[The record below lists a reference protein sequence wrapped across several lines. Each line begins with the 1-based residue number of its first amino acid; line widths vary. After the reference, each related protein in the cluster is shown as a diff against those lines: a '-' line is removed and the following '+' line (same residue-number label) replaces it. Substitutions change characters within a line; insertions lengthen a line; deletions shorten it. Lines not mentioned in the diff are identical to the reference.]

1 MRKAIVKFKQVSV
14 WILRYSLDVLNIDPA
29 LIRALIHTPPPV
41 HGGPRARRWPWP
53 RRRHFD
59 KREKR
64 AVVRLLNR
72 EIRKGG
78 AVIYGG
84 PEMKAYCRE
93 LASYLGGGYAAAVN
107 SGTNAVYVALRAL
120 DLEPG
125 SEVIVPAITDAG
137 GTMPVALVNCVPVP
151 ADSSPGSL
159 NTSVDQ
165 IKEVLTDRTAAIL
178 VAHLTGHSVDLDPI
192 LQLAEQRN
200 IPVIEDCAQAHGAL
214 YKGRMVGTF
223 GAISAF
229 STMFGKH
236 HATGAQGGVVF
247 TKDTLLFARAR
258 QIIDRGKPFGTL
270 GNPANVTAS
279 LNFNQDEISM
289 AIGRVQLEKLP
300 GALQARR
307 NFATA
312 VAKGLREVKGVSL
325 IGDAPGCSG
334 SYWFLC
340 LVLDNEQLNC
350 TSQQFAAALELEGIG
365 GVQAG
370 YPFIPTDQPWH
381 RDAVVFGN
389 SGMPWSLQESRRPQ
403 RFELPN
409 AHAAN
414 QGIVRVDVHESLR
427 TREARDLV
435 AAVKKVA
442 LHYRT
447 SKRPTIVADT
457 VETITTTL

>member
-1 MRKAIVKFKQVSV
+1 MSIVRIKTSVVSFV
-14 WILRYSLDVLNIDPA
+14 RRLLDLIGIEPA
-29 LIRALIHTPPPV
+29 LIKAIIREPPAV

-64 AVVRLLNR
+64 AVVQLLDR

-84 PEMKAYCRE
+84 PETNAYCR
-93 LASYLGGGYAAAVN
+93 AFSDYFGGGYAAAVN

-137 GTMPVALVNCVPVP
+137 GTMPVALLNCIPIP
-151 ADSSPGSL
+151 ADCRPGSL
-159 NTSVDQ
+159 NTSADQ
-165 IKEVLTDRTAAIL
+165 IREVLTDRTVAII

-192 LQLAEQRN
+192 LDLAGERN
-200 IPVIEDCAQAHGAL
+200 IPVIEDCAQSHGAL

-247 TKDTLLFARAR
+247 TRDTLLFARAR
-258 QIIDRGKPFGTL
+258 QVIDRGKPFGTL
-270 GNPANVTAS
+270 GNPSNVTAS

-300 GALQARR
+300 DGLRARR
-307 NFATA
+307 NFASV
-312 VAKGLREVKGVSL
+312 VASGLKDLKGVSF
-325 IGDAPGCSG
+325 IGDAPGCTG
-334 SYWFLC
+334 AYWFMC
-340 LVLDNEQLNC
+340 LLIEKTGLTCD
-350 TSQQFAAALELEGIG
+350 SRQFAAALQLEGIG

-381 RDAVVFGN
+381 RDAVVFGK
-389 SGMPWSLQESRRPQ
+389 SGMPWSLRQPSRPQ
-403 RFELPN
+403 IFDLPN
-409 AHAAN
+409 ARAAN
-414 QGIVRVDVHESLR
+414 ESIVRVDIHELLG

-435 AAVKKVA
+435 LAIQKIAKF
-442 LHYRT
+442 YRAPERSSATVGASETVT
-447 SKRPTIVADT
+447 STA
-457 VETITTTL
+457 

>member
-1 MRKAIVKFKQVSV
+1 MNIANVKQSAVRGLRQV
-14 WILRYSLDVLNIDPA
+14 LDFLNIDPA
-29 LIRALIHTPPPV
+29 LIKAIIRTPPAV

-84 PEMKAYCRE
+84 PETKAYCR
-93 LASYLGGGYAAAVN
+93 AFADYLGGGYAAAVN

-125 SEVIVPAITDAG
+125 SEVVVPAITDAG
-137 GTMPVALVNCVPVP
+137 GAMPVALLNCIPVP
-151 ADSSPGSL
+151 ADCEPGSL
-159 NTSVDQ
+159 NTSAPQ
-165 IKEVLTDRTAAIL
+165 IREALTEHTAAI
-178 VAHLTGHSVDLDPI
+178 VIAHLTGHPVDLDPI
-192 LQLAEQRN
+192 LELAGERN
-200 IPVIEDCAQAHGAL
+200 IPVIEDCAQAHGAV

-236 HATGAQGGVVF
+236 HTTGAQGGVVF
-247 TKDTLLFARAR
+247 TRDTLLFARAR
-258 QIIDRGKPFGTL
+258 QTIDRGKPFGTV
-270 GNPANVTAS
+270 GNPTNVIAS

-307 NFATA
+307 NFASQ
-312 VAKGLREVKGVSL
+312 VASGLKDVKGVSL
-325 IGDAPGCSG
+325 IGDAPGCS
-334 SYWFLC
+334 SAYWFLC
-340 LVLDNEQLNC
+340 LFIDRTGLHCDAK
-350 TSQQFAAALELEGIG
+350 QFAAALELEGIG

-370 YPFIPTDQPWH
+370 YPFIPTDQSWH
-381 RDAVVFGN
+381 RDAVVF
-389 SGMPWSLQESRRPQ
+389 WKERY
-403 RFELPN
+403 
-409 AHAAN
+409 AVVIAAA
-414 QGIVRVDVHESLR
+414 GDAI
-427 TREARDLV
+427 
-435 AAVKKVA
+435 AV
-442 LHYRT
+442 
-447 SKRPTIVADT
+447 
-457 VETITTTL
+457 

>member
-1 MRKAIVKFKQVSV
+1 MSKAIAKFKQVFV

-29 LIRALIHTPPPV
+29 LIRALIHTPPPI

-64 AVVRLLNR
+64 AVIRLLNR
-72 EIRKGG
+72 EIRRGG

-84 PEMKAYCRE
+84 PETTAYCRE
-93 LASYLGGGYAAAVN
+93 FASYLGGGYAAAVN

-137 GTMPVALVNCVPVP
+137 GTMPVALVNCIPVP

-178 VAHLTGHSVDLDPI
+178 VAHLTGHPVALDPI

-247 TKDTLLFARAR
+247 TKDTLFFARAR

-340 LVLDNEQLNC
+340 LLLDSAEVNC
-350 TSQQFAAALELEGIG
+350 NSQQFAVALELEGIS
-365 GVQAG
+365 GVHAG

-381 RDAVVFGN
+381 KDAVVFGT
-389 SGMPWSLQESRRPQ
+389 SGMPWSLRTPRQPQ
-403 RFELPN
+403 GFGLLN
-409 AHAAN
+409 AHAAH
-414 QGIVRVDVHESLR
+414 QAIVRVDVHESLGAG
-427 TREARDLV
+427 EARDLTI
-435 AAVKKVA
+435 AVKKIEQY
-442 LHYRT
+442 YRASRHST
-447 SKRPTIVADT
+447 AAVHVQPVS
-457 VETITTTL
+457 TTA

>member
-1 MRKAIVKFKQVSV
+1 MNIAN
-14 WILRYSLDVLNIDPA
+14 LRQSAVRFLRQLLDLLNIDPA
-29 LIRALIHTPPPV
+29 LIKAVIRTPPAV

-64 AVVRLLNR
+64 AVVQLLNR

-84 PEMKAYCRE
+84 PETKAYCNAF
-93 LASYLGGGYAAAVN
+93 ASYLGGGYAAAVN
-107 SGTNAVYVALRAL
+107 SGTNAVYVALRTL

-137 GTMPVALVNCVPVP
+137 GTMPVALMNCIPVP
-151 ADSSPGSL
+151 ADSCPGSL
-159 NTSVDQ
+159 NTSVEQ

-178 VAHLTGHSVDLDPI
+178 VAHLTGFPIDLDPI
-192 LQLAEQRN
+192 LELAEKRN

-214 YKGRMVGTF
+214 YKERMVGTF

-258 QIIDRGKPFGTL
+258 QVIDRGKPFGAL
-270 GNPANVTAS
+270 GNPTNLIAS

-300 GALQARR
+300 AALQVRR
-307 NFATA
+307 NFACLIGN
-312 VAKGLREVKGVSL
+312 GLKDVKGVSF

-334 SYWFLC
+334 AYWFVC
-340 LVLDNEQLNC
+340 LRLDTSELNC
-350 TSQQFAAALELEGIG
+350 NSREFAVALELEGIG

-381 RDAVVFGN
+381 RDGVVFGT
-389 SGMPWSLQESRRPQ
+389 SVMPWSLREPARPQ
-403 RFELPN
+403 HFALPN

-414 QGIVRVDVHESLR
+414 RAIVRVDVHESLGAG
-427 TREARDLV
+427 EARDLV
-435 AAVKKVA
+435 VAVKKVA
-442 LHYRT
+442 QYYRA
-447 SKRPTIVADT
+447 SKQSTVTVDV
-457 VETITTTL
+457 VETETTTA

>member
-1 MRKAIVKFKQVSV
+1 MSPAQLKQQLMRFMRR
-14 WILRYSLDVLNIDPA
+14 LLDVVNVDPA
-29 LIRALIHTPPPV
+29 LIKAMIRRPPEV

-64 AVVRLLNR
+64 AVMELLDR

-84 PEMKAYCRE
+84 SETKAYCR
-93 LASYLGGGYAAAVN
+93 AFSDYLGGGYAAAVN

-137 GTMPVALVNCVPVP
+137 GTMPVALMNCIPVP
-151 ADSSPGSL
+151 ADACPGSL
-159 NTSVDQ
+159 NTSVEQ
-165 IKEVLTDRTAAIL
+165 IKAVLTDRTAAIL
-178 VAHLTGHSVDLDPI
+178 VAHLTGHPVDLDPI
-192 LQLAEQRN
+192 LELAAQRN

-214 YKGRMVGTF
+214 YRGRMVGTF

-247 TKDTLLFARAR
+247 TNDTLLYARAR
-258 QIIDRGKPFGTL
+258 QVIDRGKPFGAL
-270 GNPANVTAS
+270 GNPTNLTAS

-300 GALQARR
+300 AALQARR
-307 NFATA
+307 HFASL
-312 VAKGLREVKGVSL
+312 VADGLKDVKGVSF

-340 LVLDNEQLNC
+340 LYLDSTALNC
-350 TSQQFAAALELEGIG
+350 NSPKFADALEFEGIG
-365 GVQAG
+365 GVRAG

-381 RDAVVFGN
+381 RDAVVFGT
-389 SGMPWSLQESRRPQ
+389 SVMPWSLRESARPQ
-403 RFELPN
+403 HFALPN

-414 QGIVRVDVHESLR
+414 RAIVRVDVHESLGAG
-427 TREARDLV
+427 EARDLV
-435 AAVKKVA
+435 IAVKKVA
-442 LHYRT
+442 QYYRA
-447 SKRPTIVADT
+447 SKQSTVTVDV
-457 VETITTTL
+457 VETETRTA